1 MRLSK
6 IGSRKFKEITQQMA
20 GLEPMGIV
28 IADGGRGDKQP
39 RLSAFV
45 WGPVP
50 DDIAS
55 TSGIPSTSSTAFG
68 D

>member
-6 IGSRKFKEITQQMA
+6 PGNKKISDRQSDGR
-20 GLEPMGIV
+20 EPIGIV

-50 DDIAS
+50 EDAS
-55 TSGIPSTSSTAFG
+55 TVAFG
-68 D
+68 DATTAAFAE